1 MEEFDLWLRVKL
13 QCVLDF
19 EEEVSE
25 AQELLFN
32 TDELNAA
39 MNLRLDLKD
48 LEEVEAAQDGSGQD
62 KLAKISR
69 TPKLIE

>member
-19 EEEVSE
+19 EEEVAE

-32 TDELNAA
+32 ADELNAA
-39 MNLRLDLKD
+39 MNLRLDIQD
-48 LEEVEAAQDGSGQD
+48 LEEAEAAQDGSG
-62 KLAKISR
+62 
-69 TPKLIE
+69 